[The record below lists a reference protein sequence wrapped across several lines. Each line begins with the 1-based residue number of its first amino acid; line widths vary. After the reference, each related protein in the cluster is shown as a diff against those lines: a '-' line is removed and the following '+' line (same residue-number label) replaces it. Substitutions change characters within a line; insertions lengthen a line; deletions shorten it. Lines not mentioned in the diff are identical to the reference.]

1 MPLRLRGNDAAHPFV
16 TSDLWRGFLT
26 SCHQTDVHVER
37 EYRYYPVELTIDAV
51 VGTKVTAT
59 FVTHADHSFYEL
71 KGEYEEATRRLY
83 LTPVRGVVGRR
94 WEPCDAEVYIS
105 HDGTTLSGNSIC
117 DQHGECDDGGGEF
130 VLRHDRTQLVVEGA
144 GLAGVNGIY
153 TSQRNAA
160 DLSAV
165 ATPSQAEQDGRLY
178 DGAPIYVQACSG
190 ECAQHAVIHVVN
202 GQYGFWQIIEAFF
215 DPCR

>member
-153 TSQRNAA
+153 TSQRSVIAA
-160 DLSAV
+160 PGNRAGLAQGPLRRIPGTRRTFPRWRRRRKRSRTDGSTTGRPFTSRPARASARS
-165 ATPSQAEQDGRLY
+165 TP
-178 DGAPIYVQACSG
+178 
-190 ECAQHAVIHVVN
+190 
-202 GQYGFWQIIEAFF
+202 
-215 DPCR
+215 